1 MATLTWGLFK
11 QLNGAYRQMLR
22 QPAGQL
28 ILADLAE
35 FCHATGTSVV
45 KGDEFMTH
53 FNEGKRAVWNRI
65 QHRLHL
71 TDDELYAIMGGTTV
85 QRGDETN
92 A

>member
-1 MATLTWGLFK
+1 MATPTWGLFK
-11 QLNGAYRQMLR
+11 QLNTAYRQMLR

-35 FCHATGTSVV
+35 FCHVTGTSVV
-45 KGDEFMTH
+45 KGDPYLTH

-71 TDDELYAIMGGTTV
+71 TDDEIYAIMGGATL
-85 QRGDETN
+85 QPRGDDNE
-92 A
+92 